1 MTHLFSDWDRVAR
14 KLAGAGQ
21 VLLCLDYD
29 GTLSPIVR
37 EPAAARLAGSTREI
51 LRRLAGTEHITLA
64 VISGRGL
71 EDVRNRVGLEGVIYA
86 GNHGLEIRGPSLD
99 YLNPSARRARPA
111 LRAAARKLV
120 RQLASIEGAEV
131 EDKGLT
137 LSVHY
142 RRVRPPER
150 DRVRETVFKVI
161 APARSRRTIR
171 VGEGKMVI
179 EIRPPTPWN
188 KGNAVNLLRR
198 EAGKSGVGTPL
209 PVYVGDDRTDEDA
222 FRVLAGEG
230 ITIKVGPPG
239 VKTLARYRLSGV
251 GEVKE
256 FLRRQPRPAGRFS
269 PGLRGGRRP
278 GVSRGSVSRGS

>member
-1 MTHLFSDWDRVAR
+1 MTHLFSDWDGVAAR
-14 KLAGAGQ
+14 LAGAGQ

-37 EPAAARLAGSTREI
+37 RPAAARLAGSTREI
-51 LRRLAGTEHITLA
+51 LRRLAGSERVTLA

-71 EDVRNRVGLEGVIYA
+71 EDVRNRVGLKGVIYA
-86 GNHGLEIRGPSLD
+86 GNHGLEIRGPDLE

-111 LRAAARKLV
+111 LRAAAKKLV
-120 RQLASIEGAEV
+120 RQLVAIEGAEV

-142 RRVRPPER
+142 RRVRPPDR
-150 DRVRETVFKVI
+150 DLVRDTVFQVI
-161 APARSRRTIR
+161 APARSRRAVR

-198 EAGKSGVGTPL
+198 EAGKSGEGKPL

-222 FRVLAGEG
+222 FKVLKGKG

-239 VKTLARYRLSGV
+239 VETLARYRLAGV

-256 FLRRQPRPAGRFS
+256 FLRRLDRVLPPKPVAT
-269 PGLRGGRRP
+269 RR
-278 GVSRGSVSRGS
+278 

>member
-1 MTHLFSDWDRVAR
+1 VTHLFSAWDRVAR
-14 KLAGAGQ
+14 KLTGADR

-37 EPAAARLAGSTREI
+37 DPAVARLAASTREI
-51 LRRLAGTEHITLA
+51 LRRLAGTERVTLA

-71 EDVRNRVGLEGVIYA
+71 EDVRKRVGLEGVIYV
-86 GNHGLEIRGPSLD
+86 GNHGLEIRGPDLQ
-99 YLNPSARRARPA
+99 YINPSARRARPA
-111 LRAAARKLV
+111 IRAAARKLL
-120 RQLASIEGAEV
+120 RELAVIDGAEV

-142 RRVRPPER
+142 RRVRPPDR
-150 DRVRETVFKVI
+150 DLVRETVFGVI
-161 APARSRRTIR
+161 APARSRRSVR

-179 EIRPPTPWN
+179 EIRPPAPWN

-198 EAGKSGVGTPL
+198 EAVKSGEGTPL

-222 FRVLAGEG
+222 FKVLKGEG

-239 VKTLARYRLSGV
+239 VETLARYRLSGV

-256 FLRRQPRPAGRFS
+256 FLRRLASVNQPPPPAGGA
-269 PGLRGGRRP
+269 PG
-278 GVSRGSVSRGS
+278 